1 MSLLQSTELTKCMC
15 CAVVSESSP
24 ITGGQ
29 MVSKVRIMTEEEVGG
44 TLVLTVHVY
53 APRLLGYSIQ

>member
-1 MSLLQSTELTKCMC
+1 MC

-53 APRLLGYSIQ
+53 APRLLGYSI